1 MRAALSIL
9 AGLVLGACAQD
20 ETVETFAANRKA
32 AEAAVAACDAG
43 RPMRGC
49 DAARDGLAEAKRRNR
64 EILYRQAI
72 AEPVP

>member
-9 AGLVLGACAQD
+9 AGLVLGACARD
-20 ETVETFAANRKA
+20 DTVETFAAKRKA

-43 RPMRGC
+43 RRMRGC

-64 EILYRQAI
+64 ETLYRQA
-72 AEPVP
+72 AEEPAP